1 METDASTRRILI
13 ETNVIDG
20 NVAETFTFSQ
30 AETLHLDFVAY
41 TANQKR
47 IKMPEGGSCK
57 MEAWIDGTP
66 ATLYV
71 QKTGTVNTTT
81 RKATITLSRA
91 ESNMPV
97 GDYLFTVKVFDSD
110 DLLTGIIARGTMTA
124 LYSPQTDSVDYVGT
138 SPAISAHAST
148 HATGGSDPVTA
159 ADVDPAGTA
168 IAAALLAKADD
179 NAVMHLAGTETASGL
194 KKFSLGIWSGII
206 RAFTGGYVDVQNAVG
221 TSLIRAGVD
230 HTGTGGFATG
240 IAEGSNTIASGN
252 FSRAEGVNTTAS
264 GVASKAEGFGST
276 ASGLGS
282 RAAGVFTVASG
293 DYSSAFGDTSTASGE
308 VSFAS
313 GRRAAAIHAGSMV
326 DADGQDADVA
336 STTTNQRIARFLNG
350 YKWKGGSHEYAG
362 SLNPETD
369 NIPSLGT
376 TSLKWLSAWIT
387 TLNTGILKA
396 LATTGL
402 VVQNSAGDEKLK
414 VGASTGA
421 DVQVT
426 GTADVSGVLTA
437 GNIETTLT
445 DDDAKIP
452 SSGAVF
458 DYSAVKDDI
467 VSDPD
472 FQSWIGSRGGRYSLS
487 ETQRVGVAQLVAY
500 LKKRQL
506 WSDTWLCP
514 MMSAMGVQPSTNPSL
529 GGWST
534 ASVTWTGSPAT
545 NGYGVVFDGSTNRGV
560 ATITGLQDVTT
571 LNTFVRNIPTQASS
585 PDATFRALWTI
596 GDSALD
602 KYLSRATSTGTL
614 TGETAVLAIKN
625 ATYGAG
631 RAGTDDVNYS
641 VLQDYVDI
649 VEAGASGTQIWQ
661 DDTQTTI
668 DFLNQITANTD
679 VSPAATGTTSDIFNI
694 GANVS
699 AGYSGFYS
707 GTISL
712 VMLIR
717 KPLSLQE
724 KKDLRALVSSI
735 ETPAPLTW
743 WGDSFTLASHSGF
756 TDYGATTTIRPPTK
770 FLQSLTK
777 SANINFGASGE
788 TVAQIETRA
797 IATDNYKSGITVIW
811 GGTNDKDNADESA
824 VADNVQDIIDHLGHT
839 NYVIMPPLLKGSWTT
854 LQNTN
859 LTNIRT
865 EYLSRWPTKV
875 FDIWTECDHI
885 TAGEIDTGYLRY
897 TSAGVEDDLHA
908 NDNFYAEFAD
918 AFYAWLIANGYL

>member
-1 METDASTRRILI
+1 LRARVGGET
-13 ETNVIDG
+13 
-20 NVAETFTFSQ
+20 
-30 AETLHLDFVAY
+30 
-41 TANQKR
+41 
-47 IKMPEGGSCK
+47 
-57 MEAWIDGTP
+57 
-66 ATLYV
+66 
-71 QKTGTVNTTT
+71 TGDI
-81 RKATITLSRA
+81 R
-91 ESNMPV
+91 V
-97 GDYLFTVKVFDSD
+97 GDL
-110 DLLTGIIARGTMTA
+110 GE
-124 LYSPQTDSVDYVGT
+124 SVY
-138 SPAISAHAST
+138 I
-148 HATGGSDPVTA
+148 
-159 ADVDPAGTA
+159 
-168 IAAALLAKADD
+168 
-179 NAVMHLAGTETASGL
+179 
-194 KKFSLGIWSGII
+194 
-206 RAFTGGYVDVQNAVG
+206 
-221 TSLIRAGVD
+221 
-230 HTGTGGFATG
+230 
-240 IAEGSNTIASGN
+240 
-252 FSRAEGVNTTAS
+252 
-264 GVASKAEGFGST
+264 
-276 ASGLGS
+276 
-282 RAAGVFTVASG
+282 
-293 DYSSAFGDTSTASGE
+293 
-308 VSFAS
+308 
-313 GRRAAAIHAGSMV
+313 
-326 DADGQDADVA
+326 
-336 STTTNQRIARFLNG
+336 
-350 YKWKGGSHEYAG
+350 
-362 SLNPETD
+362 
-369 NIPSLGT
+369 
-376 TSLKWLSAWIT
+376 
-387 TLNTGILKA
+387 GILKA

-402 VVQNSAGDEKLK
+402 VVQDSAGAEKLK
-414 VGASTGA
+414 VGADTGA